1 MSMTRMGKW
10 RLAVSC
16 ASALVLVALCA
27 LAIGLKQEIKAQPV
41 TAQVEQEQDP
51 ILDFITERAALRRE
65 QTRQLEQMMNDEN
78 LDIVLRGEAGAQLL
92 RLLEYSEQE
101 TTIEGVLR
109 VRGFEDAVVTVH
121 ADSAN
126 VLVRTPSLSRDQSA
140 QILELVSR
148 ETGLLGGNIKI
159 IPIN

>member
-1 MSMTRMGKW
+1 MKPIIAVLCPMPMEFDAVEKAFGK
-10 RLAVSC
+10 LGEPLENVFEEKK
-16 ASALVLVALCA
+16 
-27 LAIGLKQEIKAQPV
+27 I
-41 TAQVEQEQDP
+41 
-51 ILDFITERAALRRE
+51 DF
-65 QTRQLEQMMNDEN
+65 EN